1 MARTKVTPRKSVGG
15 KAPRFQ
21 LEMLVARQLLEI
33 VHDTA
38 QLPMDATTVDD
49 LNGVYES
56 RPAFFPSVGAYFEAF
71 ARRTHPDTVA
81 RLLRANAVQGDDTHC
96 PTLHACL
103 ARRVAEADGGAGYTR
118 ADCAVRPASP

>member
-1 MARTKVTPRKSVGG
+1 MARTKVTPRKSAGG

-21 LEMLVARQLLEI
+21 LEMLVARQLLEV
-33 VHDTA
+33 VHATA
-38 QLPMDATTVDD
+38 QLPLDATTVDD
-49 LNGVYES
+49 LNGAHAS

-103 ARRVAEADGGAGYTR
+103 ARRVAEADGGVGYTR

>member
-1 MARTKVTPRKSVGG
+1 MARIKVTLRKSAGG
-15 KAPRFQ
+15 KTPRFQ
-21 LEMLVARQLLEI
+21 LEMLVARQLLEV
-33 VHDTA
+33 VHTTA
-38 QLPMDATTVDD
+38 QLPLDATTVAD
-49 LNGVYES
+49 LNGAHAS

-71 ARRTHPDTVA
+71 AWRTQLDTVA
-81 RLLRANAVQGDDTHC
+81 RLLRASAVQGDDTHC